1 MNRFFKSIKSIVCCT
16 VVAAMLGSSVVS
28 CSYDDSKLREEIE
41 NIKGELA
48 DLRASVEEELS
59 ALRGLIDGM
68 ITVVSV
74 QEQNDG
80 SKLITLSDDTTITV
94 YPKGDKVP
102 ANIVTVV
109 TIDGTM
115 YWAMYDSQG
124 TANPVMVNG
133 KKVPVVEV
141 APQTRVNNETK
152 AIEISFNGG
161 ISWIATGY
169 TESAIDSIVK
179 DANIVYSDWQTD
191 SKGNPLALYFEL
203 TLVDGSVVKMGMQNG
218 KLVMDYDSVYA
229 GYGATS
235 RFGLQLED
243 AADFMTIAPMG
254 WECDG
259 EYNATSGN
267 LTLYFT
273 APTEAQVKRGEA
285 VAEGVAKLMVV
296 FNNGS
301 SAIASIKLSTKP
313 ASVNFAA
320 EGAYVEV
327 GYGVDYLL
335 CGMVVKSEY
344 SADAIAKECN
354 EVLSNA
360 TTADGI
366 VQLAFGEVLTKFVS
380 YSDLAKGELKAGDE
394 YLFWCVAPHSNDA
407 GDLVVNKEEIVSESV
422 IFASVSFSVVDR
434 SFFDVKIKF
443 EALGSKP
450 YALGYALASEFNAKE
465 LVEYY
470 NANPN
475 SLDAKYEDM
484 SYEGSFVELF
494 ASEGVKLESGVEYV
508 AWYLA
513 KNDNGKY
520 VDSNL
525 SSWEFST
532 MGFDTTGDIEIVAG
546 EAVVGYDYVEVEL
559 DTEEPHM
566 MIYYT
571 AMPAEEAASYTDDA
585 TIIDMLIAKGVKE
598 VTEDAVVA
606 SYTDCA
612 EGATI
617 TFFAVAVDKDGKIG
631 KPFTAE
637 YTTKVIEY
645 NDLSVYLDIKEAMA
659 MGTII
664 NVSCEGALS
673 YKYIYTKVES
683 TEWKQLWG
691 GNYIKVGEYML
702 KNPESSMICD
712 TTDSDHAL
720 VNGNIVLSN
729 LEPNK
734 EYALVVMALN
744 ADGLLSYPVCIH
756 FTPVAAMDSFVY
768 KTDAGWEM
776 GKPELVSCEASI
788 VGQALW
794 ITWYIKPQQNCT
806 AYTIAT
812 NPAWLESAGCKNAED
827 IAKYIVANVYN
838 EVSQGSLNENGRICE
853 WRADGNYSRTW
864 IEYVIGEDNRP
875 VMAERYEDGLPGVY
889 NFCPSGE
896 KDVTMVYVTWVDQ
909 YGNFHEPFIYDP
921 TKKVYVD

>member
-1 MNRFFKSIKSIVCCT
+1 MNRFFKSIKSVVCCT

-74 QEQNDG
+74 QEQNG

-109 TIDGTM
+109 AIDGTM

-152 AIEISFNGG
+152 AIEISFDGG
-161 ISWIATGY
+161 ISWITTGY

-218 KLVMDYDSVYA
+218 KLVMDYDAVYA
-229 GYGATS
+229 GYGSTTH
-235 RFGLQLED
+235 FGLQLDD

-259 EYNATSGN
+259 EYNAASGN
-267 LTLYFT
+267 LALYFS

-327 GYGVDYLL
+327 GYGVEYLL
-335 CGMVVKSEY
+335 CGMVAKDEY
-344 SADAIAKECN
+344 SADAIARECN
-354 EVLSNA
+354 EALSTA
-360 TTADGI
+360 TTAEGI
-366 VQLAFGEVLTKFVS
+366 VQLAFGEVLSKFVS
-380 YSDLAKGELKAGDE
+380 YSDLVKGSLKAGAE

-434 SFFDVKIKF
+434 SFFDVNIKF

-475 SLDAKYEDM
+475 RLDAKYKDM

-513 KNDNGKY
+513 KNDDGKY
-520 VDSNL
+520 VESNL
-525 SSWEFST
+525 SSWNFST
-532 MGFDTTGDIEIVAG
+532 MGFDTTGDIEVVAG
-546 EAVVGYDYVEVEL
+546 EVVVGYDYVEVEL

-571 AMPAEEAASYTDDA
+571 AMPAEEAAAYTDDA

-617 TFFAVAVDKDGKIG
+617 TFFAMAVDKDGKIG
-631 KPFTAE
+631 KPFKAE
-637 YTTKVIEY
+637 YTTKVVEY
-645 NDLSVYLDIKEAMA
+645 SDLTPHLEVTEAMVS
-659 MGTII
+659 GTII
-664 NVSCEGALS
+664 KVSCSGAKS
-673 YKYIYTKVES
+673 YKYLYTRVDS
-683 TEWKQLWG
+683 TEWKELLG
-691 GNYIKVGEYML
+691 GNYVKAGEYMI
-702 KNPESSMICD
+702 KNPDSPMIID
-712 TTDSDHAL
+712 TADSEHAL
-720 VNGNIVLSN
+720 VNGCIVLTD
-729 LEPNK
+729 LTADK
-734 EYALVVMALN
+734 EYVLV
-744 ADGLLSYPVCIH
+744 LLAMSEDDMPSYAVSIH
-756 FTPVAAMDSFVY
+756 FTPIGNMNSFVY
-768 KTDAGWEM
+768 KTDAGWNL
-776 GKPELVSCEASI
+776 GKPELLDCEANLMGQFLSI
-788 VGQALW
+788 QWHIL
-794 ITWYIKPQQNCT
+794 PQEGCT
-806 AYTIAT
+806 AYSIAIK
-812 NPAWLESAGCKNAED
+812 PEWLEAAGCVNAED
-827 IAKYIVANVYN
+827 IVKYITANVDN
-838 EVSQGSLNENGRICE
+838 GVGTLNEKGRTCE
-853 WRADGNYSRTW
+853 WKADGNYGY
-864 IEYVIGEDNRP
+864 YVKDY
-875 VMAERYEDGLPGVY
+875 VDSDGDGFIDTETDRFVGGCPGVH
-889 NFCPSGE
+889 NICPSGE
-896 KDVTMVYVTWVDQ
+896 KDVTMIYTTWKDQ

-921 TKKVYVD
+921 TKKKFVD